1 MENFFLYISKPITQ
15 EEFEFW
21 VDSNDICFLKLELFR
36 DFVVSLVD
44 LIYDT
49 YLGDDSTNETKI
61 TLSYDEDLAHFNW
74 CWKKNLE
81 NFKKEGLF
89 FEIDGEHCEFMK
101 TFIDET
107 FYAQKSA
114 EVRTSLVKF
123 FQEVFNT
130 ETMFTKSDLDLLT
143 TLYKSLEKNMKLV
156 YNH

>member
-1 MENFFLYISKPITQ
+1 MENFFSYISKPITQ
-15 EEFEFW
+15 DEFEFW
-21 VDSNDICFLKLELFR
+21 MDSNDICFLKLELFR

-89 FEIDGEHCEFMK
+89 FEIDGEHYEFMK

-107 FYAQKSA
+107 FYAQKSK
-114 EVRTSLVKF
+114 EVRMSLVKF

-156 YNH
+156 YNQ

>member
-1 MENFFLYISKPITQ
+1 
-15 EEFEFW
+15 
-21 VDSNDICFLKLELFR
+21 
-36 DFVVSLVD
+36 
-44 LIYDT
+44 
-49 YLGDDSTNETKI
+49 
-61 TLSYDEDLAHFNW
+61 
-74 CWKKNLE
+74 
-81 NFKKEGLF
+81 
-89 FEIDGEHCEFMK
+89 MK